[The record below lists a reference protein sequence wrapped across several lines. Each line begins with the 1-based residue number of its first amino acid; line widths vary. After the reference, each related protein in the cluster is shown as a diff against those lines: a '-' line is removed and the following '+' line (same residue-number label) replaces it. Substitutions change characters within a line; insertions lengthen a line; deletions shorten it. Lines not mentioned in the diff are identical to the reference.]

1 MEKLPWHRQRTVTTP
16 QQLCVDTFYFGK
28 KKKKKIFPKPY
39 ILFFLLMCQSAMVM
53 LINQSKQ
60 ESVKMS
66 LNVFLPVLCG
76 FLSYTPGAF
85 CLLNTVNSQ
94 ITEHGKSLH
103 FREHFLNSHQAV
115 CLLQYSLVLERILAT
130 NMSNS
135 CSSKMPMC
143 ASVHPS
149 SKRGCF
155 IMDPEMVLMLLLH
168 LGA

>member
-1 MEKLPWHRQRTVTTP
+1 
-16 QQLCVDTFYFGK
+16 
-28 KKKKKIFPKPY
+28 
-39 ILFFLLMCQSAMVM
+39 MVM

-115 CLLQYSLVLERILAT
+115 FCSTHWCLRGSWPPTCRTAAPAKCLCVHQSILPPKEDAL
-130 NMSNS
+130 SWIQRWYS
-135 CSSKMPMC
+135 CSYCIWELKEEWSTMSKHMQ
-143 ASVHPS
+143 
-149 SKRGCF
+149 F
-155 IMDPEMVLMLLLH
+155 YI
-168 LGA
+168 